1 MTALTAVAKGH
12 QVGFAA
18 DTPALGFT
26 ALLTRFHVNCFMLI
40 GKMRLKENVDC
51 MLSLTFSL
59 SLAAPPQSS
68 FRNCFAEQ
76 CGELKT
82 LAGSLFAIPAGTHR
96 GILLRIP
103 SFLVSSISTPARVDA
118 SSILPASLKVGAN
131 ESNSWVSF
139 ILEFFASEIHLGIF
153 NFL

>member
-82 LAGSLFAIPAGTHR
+82 LAGSLFAYWLKCRSSPKASHDHISRLLGR
-96 GILLRIP
+96 LIQLYGI
-103 SFLVSSISTPARVDA
+103 
-118 SSILPASLKVGAN
+118 G
-131 ESNSWVSF
+131 
-139 ILEFFASEIHLGIF
+139 LEYVSEIKLSLCEEI
-153 NFL
+153 